1 MCLTEILCHKCG
13 VHISGPELSGR
24 IRWGD
29 CGCEP
34 ISSKY
39 TVREILTLLLLGIWN
54 IIILSCLFGTAYMIV
69 RLVLRLLVS

>member
-39 TVREILTLLLLGIWN
+39 TVREILTLLLSGTWA
-54 IIILSCLFGTAYMIV
+54 IIILSTFIWAAYAIVGQILELLGT
-69 RLVLRLLVS
+69 